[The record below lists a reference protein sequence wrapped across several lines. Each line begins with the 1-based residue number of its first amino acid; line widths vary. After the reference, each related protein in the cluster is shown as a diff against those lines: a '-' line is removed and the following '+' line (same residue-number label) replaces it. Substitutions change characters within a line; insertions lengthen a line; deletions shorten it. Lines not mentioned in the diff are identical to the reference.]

1 MPFVLHALSVDS
13 LSDRQLSQAWYCH
26 LQAMH
31 AICLAHFERDRAAG
45 GNLYAK
51 FAKCYLQLAG
61 VTPKPKEGDTE
72 VSHHLSQW
80 SHTNNCK

>member
-1 MPFVLHALSVDS
+1 
-13 LSDRQLSQAWYCH
+13 
-26 LQAMH
+26 MH

-61 VTPKPKEGDTE
+61 VTPKPKEGDTQVTCE
-72 VSHHLSQW
+72 
-80 SHTNNCK
+80 